1 MKTKYLDNEI
11 ELLNDIKINEEL
23 SDYGKEKLIEF
34 NEIKKALTIPVVG
47 YQREKFLDFAKNLNK
62 YLFLEVREELLERF
76 TDSYIKNNNYE
87 N

>member
-34 NEIKKALTIPVVG
+34 NEIKKALTIPVVVG
-47 YQREKFLDFAKNLNK
+47 QSEQ
-62 YLFLEVREELLERF
+62 LEAIEDL
-76 TDSYIKNNNYE
+76 K
-87 N
+87 

>member
-34 NEIKKALTIPVVG
+34 NEIKKALTIPVVVG
-47 YQREKFLDFAKNLNK
+47 RSEQ
-62 YLFLEVREELLERF
+62 LEAIEDL
-76 TDSYIKNNNYE
+76 K
-87 N
+87 